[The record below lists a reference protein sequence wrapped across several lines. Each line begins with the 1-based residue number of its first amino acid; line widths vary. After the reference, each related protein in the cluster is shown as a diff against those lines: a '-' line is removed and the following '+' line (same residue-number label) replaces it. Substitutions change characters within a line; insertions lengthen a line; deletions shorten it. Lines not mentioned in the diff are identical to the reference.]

1 MKSRVCFLD
10 YDGVVNTP
18 MWNEEGTVCSYGWA
32 KQGKVNN
39 FQAVQWLSEACQKF
53 GFDIVVSSTWRMWDN
68 YKECLINGGLRKGI
82 EVLDRTPEIRTQSR
96 GFEIKTYLE
105 EHPEIQYYVIV
116 DDEADMLPEQIGHLI
131 LTDGDVGFTLKDFKR
146 FEEIFNA
153 DNKHGGSFP
162 DRKYKDYRRF
172 DECGRYEED

>member
-1 MKSRVCFLD
+1 MRSRVCFLD

-18 MWNEEGTVCSYGWA
+18 MWNAEGTHCSYGFP

-53 GFDIVVSSTWRMWDN
+53 GYDIVVTSTWRLDDN

-82 EVLDRTPEIRTQSR
+82 EVLGRTDRLRDVCR
-96 GFEIKTYLE
+96 GVEIKKYID

-116 DDEADMLPEQIGHLI
+116 DDEADMLPEQMGHFI
-131 LTDGDVGFTLKDFKR
+131 MTNGDTGFNLSEFKR
-146 FEEIFNA
+146 FEEIFES
-153 DNKHGGSFP
+153 DNQRGGSFTE
-162 DRKYKDYRRF
+162 KKQKDYRKGAQ
-172 DECGRYEED
+172 DV